1 MMTLSGY
8 KERIMQFFMPRGRFG
23 HEEWILKHQIFTL
36 LVISFFLG
44 TGIFLFA
51 LYRIAEGN
59 LVAGIAQIVFSC
71 FLLGGFVLLRKNKR
85 IYAGYSIIFFLL
97 FFLYI
102 HIVFFFVPQN
112 HLNILWIVS
121 APVLI
126 FFFLDKKGG
135 LLIFV
140 LLLGFIVYLLLT
152 GYPYSVAEYITL
164 FAVLATTTLI
174 MYAYEKVKE
183 GERKRLLLYNQT
195 LQQEIEKQTEK
206 LKELNSDLEIRVKEE
221 VEKRLI
227 QEEMLLRQARM
238 ASMGEMIDAI
248 AHQWRQPL
256 MHINAI
262 LMNLDRGVEANR
274 EPEYLQEKV
283 SEIFALTAHMSHT
296 IEDFRNFMKSEKEK
310 QRFSI
315 KALLMDVT
323 TLIKKSLDGID
334 VVFEIEEDIA
344 ITSYRS
350 ELAQVIITLLSNA
363 SEILK
368 VKRIE
373 GKRITISM
381 KKKEH
386 YALIDINDNGGGVA
400 KEHIDKIFDPYY
412 TTKKQTGGTG
422 LGLYIAKIIVEHS
435 MDGKLLVHNRN
446 GGACFSIIV
455 PVASS

>member
-1 MMTLSGY
+1 MMALSGY
-8 KERIMQFFMPRGRFG
+8 KERIKQFFMPRECFG

-44 TGIFLFA
+44 IGIFLFA
-51 LYRIAEGN
+51 LYRISQGN
-59 LVAGIAQIVFSC
+59 FVAGIAQIVFSF
-71 FLLGGFVLLRKNKR
+71 FLLGGFVLLRQNKR

-140 LLLGFIVYLLLT
+140 LLLGFIGYLLLT

-183 GERKRLLLYNQT
+183 GERNRLISYNQT
-195 LQQEIEKQTEK
+195 LQREIDKQTEK
-206 LKELNSDLEIRVKEE
+206 LKLLNSDLEIRVKEE
-221 VEKRLI
+221 VEKRLM

-238 ASMGEMIDAI
+238 ASMGEMIDSI

-262 LMNLDRGVEANR
+262 LMNLDRGIETDK
-274 EPEYLQEKV
+274 ESDYLKEKV
-283 SEIFALTAHMSHT
+283 SEIFALSAHMSHT

-310 QRFSI
+310 QLFSI
-315 KALLMDVT
+315 EELITDVT
-323 TLIKKSLDGID
+323 TLVKKSLDGIEMRI
-334 VVFEIEEDIA
+334 EIEEDLSIS
-344 ITSYRS
+344 SYRS
-350 ELAQVIITLLSNA
+350 ELSQVFITLLSNA
-363 SEILK
+363 SEILNLK
-368 VKRIE
+368 EIEEKKITVSLKRKEDYAVIE
-373 GKRITISM
+373 IC
-381 KKKEH
+381 
-386 YALIDINDNGGGVA
+386 DNAGGVRA
-400 KEHIDKIFDPYY
+400 EHMEKIFDPYF

-435 MDGKLLVHNRN
+435 MEGKLLVHNQN
-446 GGACFSIIV
+446 GGACFSVILPLI
-455 PVASS
+455 